1 MLLVVAFLAFGL
13 EKSLFEQRDNLFW
26 RDVESVAAKLNEATG
41 PAASLLADEFV
52 YFASKRL
59 PARGLEHADTHK
71 LSLPA
76 PLAARLGIIS
86 ADEIKSRVTAGQF
99 ATVETCEADFAEWVG
114 LKRLYR
120 QSAQVKEC
128 TVYWD
133 FDRSRASSPAQ

>member
-1 MLLVVAFLAFGL
+1 
-13 EKSLFEQRDNLFW
+13 LFEQRDNLFW
-26 RDVESVAAKLNEATG
+26 RDVESVAAKLNEVTG

-86 ADEIKSRVTAGQF
+86 ADEIKSRVTAGQK
-99 ATVETCEADFAEWVG
+99 TCEADFAEWVG
-114 LKRLYR
+114 LKTLYR